1 MGAMTSRERV
11 ARTLAHRAP
20 DRVPIYD
27 KFWFE
32 VEREYREQL
41 GCPFVYHRER
51 SMFDWGA
58 VSPESQTTTLWEQ
71 FDMDI
76 AEVAWPDFRLR
87 LTEPEVLEET
97 DEWVLL
103 RDGNQAELRWWKHK
117 MGTPEHVRF
126 GIDTPE
132 KWAQVKGLLT
142 PSRQRVRWDEFWP
155 LYRRAREANR
165 FVCYGVADPFE
176 NIKDVLGHEIMLLA
190 MIEQPEWIRDVFN
203 TYTHLHIEMF
213 KIVEAEGMV
222 CDGAFVYGDM
232 AYRNG
237 PFMSPA
243 HYREFVQPCHKRLFD
258 EFHKR
263 GMPVIFHT
271 DGDVRLV
278 LDDLIASGV
287 DSLNPLEA
295 KANMDVREL
304 APKYGR
310 RLGFCGNMDV
320 RVMMTNDLDA
330 IREEIGSKLA
340 AVMPYHGYIYHS
352 DHSIPPGV
360 KLETYRAVLEMVRRE
375 GRYA

>member
-1 MGAMTSRERV
+1 LVRREGTMGAMTSRDRV
-11 ARTLAHRAP
+11 ARTLAHQAP

-41 GCPFVYHRER
+41 DCPFVYHRER

-87 LTEPEVLEET
+87 FVEPEVLEET

-103 RDGNQAELRWWKHK
+103 RDGNWADLRWWKHK

-142 PSRQRVRWDEFWP
+142 PSQERVRWNEFWP
-155 LYRRAREANR
+155 LYRRARQANR

-190 MIEQPEWIRDVFN
+190 MVEQPEWIRDVFN
-203 TYTHLHIEMF
+203 TYTDLHIEMF
-213 KIVEAEGMV
+213 RIVEAAGMV

-258 EFHKR
+258 EFHRRK
-263 GMPVIFHT
+263 MPVIFHT

-304 APKYGR
+304 APKYGE
-310 RLGFCGNMDV
+310 RLGFCGNIDATV
-320 RVMMTNDLDA
+320 R
-330 IREEIGSKLA
+330 SKLA
-340 AVMPYHGYIYHS
+340 AVMPYYGYIYHS

-360 KLETYRAVLEMVRRE
+360 TLKTYQAVLDLVRRE
-375 GRYA
+375 GRYGG

>member
-1 MGAMTSRERV
+1 MTHKERV
-11 ARTLAHRAP
+11 ARTLARKQP

-41 GCPFVYHRER
+41 GCPFVFHHER
-51 SMFDWGA
+51 STFDWGA
-58 VSPESQTTTLWEQ
+58 VSPETQATTLWEL

-76 AEVAWPDFRLR
+76 TEVAWPDFRLR
-87 LTEPEVLEET
+87 FIEPEVLEET
-97 DEWVLL
+97 DEWILL
-103 RDGNQAELRWWKHK
+103 RDGNWAELRWWKHK

-132 KWAQVKGLLT
+132 RWAEVKSLLA
-142 PSRQRVRWDEFWP
+142 PSRDRVRWNEFWP
-155 LYRRAREANR
+155 LYRRAREADR

-176 NIKDVLGHEIMLLA
+176 NLKDVVGHEIMLLS
-190 MIEQPEWIRDVFN
+190 MIERPEWVHDLFE
-203 TYTHLHIEMF
+203 TYTDLHISMF
-213 KIVEAEGMV
+213 EIVEAEGMV

-258 EFHKR
+258 EFRKR
-263 GMPVIFHT
+263 GMPILFHT
-271 DGDVRLV
+271 DGDVRV
-278 LDDLIASGV
+278 VIDDLIDSGI
-287 DSLNPLEA
+287 DALNPLEA
-295 KANMDVREL
+295 KASMDVREL

-310 RLGFCGNMDV
+310 CLGFCGNIDV
-320 RVMMTNDLDA
+320 TVLMSNDRDR
-330 IREEIGSKLA
+330 IREEVRSKLA
-340 AVMPYHGYIYHS
+340 ATMPYHGYIYHS

-360 KLETYRAVLEMVRRE
+360 TLETYRTLLADVRE
-375 GRYA
+375 IGRYE